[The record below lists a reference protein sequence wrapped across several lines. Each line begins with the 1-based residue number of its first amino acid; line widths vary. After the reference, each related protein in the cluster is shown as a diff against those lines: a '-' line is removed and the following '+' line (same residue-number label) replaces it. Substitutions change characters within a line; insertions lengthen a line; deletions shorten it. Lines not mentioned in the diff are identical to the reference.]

1 MKKILFF
8 IFLFFFLIQSE
19 TTTAQLK
26 RNTYTY
32 QAAQVQFWYPNEW
45 QIEEEDKLVTLQSMD
60 GALTISFSIM
70 QASEMEAAL
79 VELESIVQTQLANPS
94 FTTEPEI
101 IDLNGME
108 GVMAELMGTM
118 DGQSIRLGV
127 FIVSSPQNVL
137 LILGMGKEEAL
148 GKYNKELQK
157 IIKSIQPL

>member
-1 MKKILFF
+1 MKIFLYTLLLFF
-8 IFLFFFLIQSE
+8 ITEAPIS
-19 TTTAQLK
+19 AQLK

-45 QIEEEDKLVTLQSMD
+45 QIEEEDKLVTLQSTD

-70 QASEMEAAL
+70 QASEMQAAL
-79 VELESIVQTQLANPS
+79 TELESIVQTQLANPS

-118 DGQSIRLGV
+118 DGLSIRLGV

>member
-1 MKKILFF
+1 MKPFLYVLLLFF
-8 IFLFFFLIQSE
+8 ITASP
-19 TTTAQLK
+19 TSAQLK
-26 RNTYTY
+26 RNIYTY

-79 VELESIVQTQLANPS
+79 VELESIVQTQLATPS

-118 DGQSIRLGV
+118 DG
-127 FIVSSPQNVL
+127 
-137 LILGMGKEEAL
+137 
-148 GKYNKELQK
+148 
-157 IIKSIQPL
+157 